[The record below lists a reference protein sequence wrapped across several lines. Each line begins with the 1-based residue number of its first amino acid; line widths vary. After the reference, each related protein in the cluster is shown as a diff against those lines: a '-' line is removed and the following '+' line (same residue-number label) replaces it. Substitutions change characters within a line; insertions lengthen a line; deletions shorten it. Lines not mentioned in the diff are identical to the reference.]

1 MDMTTKKYVFRNHFI
16 GNENIVYASSLAEAD
31 SKNGDFDY
39 SSVHVFKIKP
49 EEVNSMALDAIKDI
63 FIEGER
69 MHEEE
74 NYTDAQASTWA
85 LCEIRKQLRKTG
97 REV

>member
-1 MDMTTKKYVFRNHFI
+1 MDMTTKKYVFRDHFA
-16 GNENIVYASSLAEAD
+16 GQEHIVYASSLAEAD
-31 SKNGDFDY
+31 SKNGDFEY
-39 SSVHVFKIKP
+39 SSVYVFKIKP

-85 LCEIRKQLRKTG
+85 LFKIREQLRKTG
-97 REV
+97 REI